1 MHRWA
6 PAIWIS
12 LAAFASGCSGGTT
25 SGDAGAPT
33 PEADAA
39 ARGGSGGVGTGA
51 AGAAGARGMA
61 GAGGTAA
68 PGTGGAPV
76 DAGPDARATGTGGAA
91 GSPGTGGA
99 AGSPGTAGAAGG
111 TASAGAGGTA
121 AGGAAGMAGAGGS
134 PPVGGTCADLFEQTL
149 QTFSIDIAASDWA
162 AIQSEFITA
171 AQLPDEMFV
180 EYEPTYY
187 PVVFHY
193 GNETVPDA
201 YIRLKGDSSWR
212 EAATTDGQ
220 NGKMQFVVAFD
231 QIDGDADFHG
241 VSKLVFDMPRTDP
254 TFMRDRIATRWLR
267 SIGVPAICATSAL
280 LTVNGS
286 LYGLFVAEEKVNHHF
301 VKQWF
306 PGNSDGDLF
315 KGGWTPETNKSA
327 PNWTRLDQFWAATTP
342 IQLAAIVD
350 ISPSLLAWAAE
361 AMLNDGDG
369 YYGGDHNFYIYDQGP
384 SQGYAFFPNDLD
396 SSLDYLGQFK
406 NDPICWWST
415 RHYVPEVPPQYRIM
429 VADDSLRARY
439 IAALGTQLGKWNVA
453 DIQSWIDTAATQI
466 AAAVEA
472 DPHKPS
478 TTTLATF
485 QAAVALERQG
495 IQDRADYVSSWLAC
509 RASGSGVDQDGDGTI
524 WCLDCRDDDPTIH
537 PGAAEIC
544 GNGIDENCNGLFDE
558 GCP

>member
-39 ARGGSGGVGTGA
+39 ARGGNGGVGTGA
-51 AGAAGARGMA
+51 AGAAGARGTA
-61 GAGGTAA
+61 GAGGMAA

-99 AGSPGTAGAAGG
+99 AGSAGTAGAAGSAGTAGG

-193 GNETVPDA
+193 GSETVSDA

-212 EAATTDGQ
+212 EAATIDGQ
-220 NGKMQFVVAFD
+220 NGKMQFVV
-231 QIDGDADFHG
+231 
-241 VSKLVFDMPRTDP
+241 
-254 TFMRDRIATRWLR
+254 
-267 SIGVPAICATSAL
+267 
-280 LTVNGS
+280 
-286 LYGLFVAEEKVNHHF
+286 
-301 VKQWF
+301 
-306 PGNSDGDLF
+306 
-315 KGGWTPETNKSA
+315 
-327 PNWTRLDQFWAATTP
+327 
-342 IQLAAIVD
+342 
-350 ISPSLLAWAAE
+350 
-361 AMLNDGDG
+361 
-369 YYGGDHNFYIYDQGP
+369 
-384 SQGYAFFPNDLD
+384 
-396 SSLDYLGQFK
+396 
-406 NDPICWWST
+406 
-415 RHYVPEVPPQYRIM
+415 
-429 VADDSLRARY
+429 
-439 IAALGTQLGKWNVA
+439 
-453 DIQSWIDTAATQI
+453 
-466 AAAVEA
+466 
-472 DPHKPS
+472 
-478 TTTLATF
+478 
-485 QAAVALERQG
+485 
-495 IQDRADYVSSWLAC
+495 
-509 RASGSGVDQDGDGTI
+509 
-524 WCLDCRDDDPTIH
+524 
-537 PGAAEIC
+537 
-544 GNGIDENCNGLFDE
+544 
-558 GCP
+558 